1 MDMSTSNT
9 LKIEDL
15 TNSGSNIKALIAS
28 AVRGVLDDP
37 DFGLELS
44 DETIARLA
52 LARSDKNPKT
62 ISISALK
69 KKYLDIKSLYR
80 S

>member
-1 MDMSTSNT
+1 MSTSNT
-9 LKIEDL
+9 LKINEFV
-15 TNSGSNIKALIAS
+15 SSNPGIRAVIAS
-28 AVRGVLDDP
+28 AVRSVLDDP

-44 DETIARLA
+44 DEAKKRLA

-62 ISISALK
+62 TSLSVLK
-69 KKYLDIKSLYR
+69 KKYLGIKS